1 MSDEPV
7 RRRKP
12 RRATVE
18 PTRLNDTPVVGVF
31 ETAQPV
37 KAPTRAVATPKPATQ
52 EHDTASEPVLEQVA
66 AADDPRAWGDPVED
80 LGDWLKSQRPPH
92 WE

>member
-1 MSDEPV
+1 MSDGPA
-7 RRRKP
+7 RRRTP

-18 PTRLNDTPVVGVF
+18 PTRLNDSPVVGVF
-31 ETAQPV
+31 ETPAV
-37 KAPTRAVATPKPATQ
+37 KVPTRAVVEPPPSTEAGDA
-52 EHDTASEPVLEQVA
+52 AAEPVLEQVA
-66 AADDPRAWGDPVED
+66 GADDPRAWGDPVDD

>member
-1 MSDEPV
+1 MNEEAAP
-7 RRRKP
+7 RRTS

-18 PTRLNDTPVVGVF
+18 PTRLNDTPVLGVF
-31 ETAQPV
+31 ETA
-37 KAPTRAVATPKPATQ
+37 KPAAAPLRAAAKPTPEAAQ
-52 EHDTASEPVLEQVA
+52 AEPVLEQLA
-66 AADDPRAWGDPVED
+66 AADDPRAWGDPVDD